1 MRSRHTW
8 LTTLVTAIS
17 LATGAAVFASG
28 PVGMYG
34 IISRVVFEPN
44 EQTPQRLQVWGAFA
58 YAEGGPQGGGQF
70 SVARKGYLYFS
81 MPTGDPALVTTVTRE
96 WMDLKAVA
104 GTGQAVGF
112 GTWGY
117 IGGFGTLDP
126 SVKPSG
132 PPYILEM
139 YPGRG
144 AQTDLRVRPSTE
156 TPGAPTVYQTN
167 TGIVKIPATGNRADL
182 VQRLQQ
188 AIELP

>member
-1 MRSRHTW
+1 MKSRRIW
-8 LTTLVTAIS
+8 LTTLVTA
-17 LATGAAVFASG
+17 LALTTGAAVVASG
-28 PVGMYG
+28 PIGMYG
-34 IISRVVFEPN
+34 IISRVVFEPS
-44 EQTPQRLQVWGAFA
+44 ERTPQRLQVWGAFA
-58 YAEGGPQGGGQF
+58 FAEGGLQGGGQF

-81 MPTGDPALVTTVTRE
+81 MPTGDQALVTTVTRE

-112 GTWGY
+112 GNWGY

-126 SVKPSG
+126 SAKPSG
-132 PPYILEM
+132 PPYIIEAR
-139 YPGRG
+139 PGGG
-144 AQTDLRVRPSTE
+144 AQTDLRVRPSAE

-167 TGIVKIPATGNRADL
+167 TGIVKIPAAGNRADL